1 MGAIIAKRKSTT
13 AANSALHTF
22 DWSPGAATGSE
33 TVIRS
38 GTATYIN
45 SSGNRVSAAANTPRI
60 DYSGEA
66 SNSVL
71 GILVEPASANRATQ
85 SRNLL
90 SGWGQS
96 NLNIASND
104 GTGMDGANSL
114 YSFTQTAIGG
124 SFGRAVA
131 IPDASKVT
139 ATWYLKPGTG
149 RWVFLTMHRNDFS
162 SAVHCWF
169 DLQTGLPG
177 ATSVSGAAFTGLI
190 RSGRKLANGI
200 CECTMTA
207 QAVTGFTEIFL
218 QCNMASADNTWD
230 GTLGHVRYF
239 DSVQVETSGVMTSY
253 IPADATVPVTR
264 GAETV
269 TVPMVN
275 RSYDIMVVDSD
286 GGEWRNAVTVS
297 GGVYTVT
304 PKTGKRHVR
313 KVVAYAAGALSAAE
327 KESLAAPP
335 PYPYTSGMTLVWRD
349 EFTDTNL
356 NRLSDSGTVTS
367 AGGGKTWRVRFAHGG
382 GGFSSATINNESQ
395 LYTASSPGG
404 YLGLNPFE
412 ISNSTLKIRAARIPN
427 GTANVPIN
435 TRYDPDEPYRHYSGM
450 ISSEPNKLF
459 TYGVFE
465 IRSKSEAKYGT
476 WPAFWLIRTLADGD
490 LQLGGEI
497 DIFEHMGDDPDQT
510 HQTFHEWDA
519 NHYVSAHQPIFPNGG
534 TIADWHTYACKWEP
548 NLVVFYVDGIE
559 THRVTGRSF
568 LNDRQ
573 MMLIANLA
581 TNVSLWREPDET
593 AVAEADKT
601 GVWEPPDNVLPAV
614 LEIDYI
620 RVYQT
625 SGTPDNS

>member
-1 MGAIIAKRKSTT
+1 MMGAIIAKRKSTT
-13 AANSALHTF
+13 AANSALHAF
-22 DWSPGAATGSE
+22 DWSPGTATGSE
-33 TVIRS
+33 TVTRS

-45 SSGNRVSAAANTPRI
+45 SSGNRVAATANTPRI
-60 DYSGEA
+60 DYSGES

-124 SFGRAVA
+124 SFGRTVA
-131 IPDASKVT
+131 IPDAAKLT

-149 RWVFLTMHRNDFS
+149 RWVFLTMHKNDFS

-177 ATSVSGAAFTGLI
+177 ATSVSGSAFTGLI

-230 GTLGHVRYF
+230 GTSGHIRYF
-239 DSVQVETSGVMTSY
+239 DSVQLETSGAMTSY

-275 RSYDIMVVDSD
+275 GSYDIMVVDSA

-297 GGVYTVT
+297 GGVYTIT

-313 KVVAYAAGALSAAE
+313 KVAAYAAGALTAAE
-327 KESLAAPP
+327 KDALAAPP
-335 PYPYTSGMTLVWRD
+335 PYPYTQGMVLVWRD
-349 EFTDTNL
+349 EFTDTNVA
-356 NRLSDSGTVTS
+356 RISDSGTVTS
-367 AGGGKTWRVRFAHGG
+367 GGSGKTWRSRFSHGG

-395 LYTASSPGG
+395 LYTNGGTGG
-404 YLGLNPFE
+404 YLGLNPFT
-412 ISNSTLKIRAARIPN
+412 ISDSTLKIKAAVIPN
-427 GTANVPIN
+427 GTANVPTN
-435 TRYDPDEPYRHYSGM
+435 TFYEPDAPYKFYSGM
-450 ISSEPNKLF
+450 ISSDPNKRF
-459 TYGVFE
+459 IYGLFE
-465 IRSKSEAKYGT
+465 IRSKSNAVNGT
-476 WPAFWLIRTLADGD
+476 WPAFWLIRDPNNTSA
-490 LQLGGEI
+490 GGEI
-497 DIFEHMGDDPDQT
+497 DIFENIGNQPTVT
-510 HQTFHEWDA
+510 HQTWHSHIPN
-519 NHYVSAHQPIFPNGG
+519 NHISFGGPYTYPNGG
-534 TIADWHTYACKWEP
+534 TIDQWHTYAVLWEP
-548 NLVVFYVDGIE
+548 GRVVWYVDGVQTRE
-559 THRVTGRSF
+559 VLRTE
-568 LNDRQ
+568 LNGYE
-573 MMLIANLA
+573 MMIIANLA
-581 TNVSLWREPDET
+581 LNTSLWQVST
-593 AVAEADKT
+593 AQSAIDDQT
-601 GVWEPPDNVLPAV
+601 GVWDPNPANLPTY